1 MVRAALTGTRI
12 RARRAQLGLKQAEL
26 ARAIGVSPAYLNL
39 IEHNRRP
46 VSDRLLTA
54 LAGTLDIGAA
64 ALAEGAEPTL
74 FEALREAAGTGP
86 GTAEAD
92 RIEDFAGRYPGWAAL
107 LAERQGRVLALERT
121 IEALTERLAHDP
133 QLSASLHEVLSA
145 VTSIRSTAAI
155 LAETEDIEPE
165 WRARFHGNLRDDSE
179 RLAEAAE
186 ALVGYLD
193 AGTERETGLS
203 SPQEEFEAWLAA
215 QEFHLAAAEGPG
227 TGTGTGTDPA
237 ADPVATAPELASAGS
252 RALARAWLERA
263 RAEAR
268 ALPRAPFLQAV
279 AETGGDPGLLAGRFG
294 VSPLVVFRRLAGLPG
309 VPGQAGPGQAA
320 PGQPAGGQ
328 AGPGLVLCD
337 GAGALTLRK
346 PAEGFT
352 LPRFGAGCPIW
363 PLYQALSRPGTAIR
377 ATLEMAGRVPRR
389 FRAYAWCEASYPAG
403 FDGPQVLEAGM
414 LLLPAEAA
422 RAPGELPV
430 GPTCRICPRS
440 GCPARREPSILTDA
454 G

>member
-1 MVRAALTGTRI
+1 MARAALTGTRI

-74 FEALREAAGTGP
+74 FEALREAAADATGGP
-86 GTAEAD
+86 ETD
-92 RIEDFAGRYPGWAAL
+92 RIEEFAGRYPGWAAL
-107 LAERQGRVLALERT
+107 LAERQGRILALERT

-179 RLAEAAE
+179 RLADAAE

-215 QEFHLAAAEGPG
+215 QQFFVAAAEMPE
-227 TGTGTGTDPA
+227 PA

-252 RALARAWLERA
+252 RALARAWLARA

-268 ALPRAPFLQAV
+268 ALPRAPFLRAV

-294 VSPLVVFRRLAGLPG
+294 VSPLVVFRRLAGLP
-309 VPGQAGPGQAA
+309 PA
-320 PGQPAGGQ
+320 PGQPA
-328 AGPGLVLCD
+328 PGLVLCD

-363 PLYQALSRPGTAIR
+363 PLYQALSRPGAAIR

-389 FRAYAWCEASYPAG
+389 FLAYAWCEASYPAG

-422 RAPGELPV
+422 RGPAELPV
-430 GPTCRICPRS
+430 GPTCRICPR
-440 GCPARREPSILTDA
+440 GECPARREPSILTDA

>member
-1 MVRAALTGTRI
+1 MARAALTGTRI

-54 LAGTLDIGAA
+54 LAGTLEIGAA

-74 FEALREAAGTGP
+74 FEALREAAAGGDD
-86 GTAEAD
+86 AETD
-92 RIEDFAGRYPGWAAL
+92 RIEEFAGRYPGWAAL
-107 LAERQGRVLALERT
+107 LAERQGRILALERT
-121 IEALTERLAHDP
+121 IETLTERLAHDP

-179 RLAEAAE
+179 RLADAAE

-193 AGTERETGLS
+193 AGTDRETGLS

-215 QEFHLAAAEGPG
+215 QEFHIAAAEGAAAP
-227 TGTGTGTDPA
+227 DPT
-237 ADPVATAPELASAGS
+237 ATAPELASSGS
-252 RALARAWLERA
+252 RALARGWLERA
-263 RAEAR
+263 RADAE
-268 ALPRAPFLQAV
+268 ALPLAAFLAAV
-279 AETGGDPGLLAGRFG
+279 AETGDDPGLLAAQFG
-294 VSPLVVFRRLAGLPG
+294 VPPLAVFRRLAGLPG
-309 VPGQAGPGQAA
+309 AHAT
-320 PGQPAGGQ
+320 
-328 AGPGLVLCD
+328 GLVLCD
-337 GAGALTLRK
+337 GAGALTFRK
-346 PAEGFT
+346 PVEGFT

-363 PLYQALSRPGTAIR
+363 PLFQALSRPGTAIR

-389 FRAYAWCEASYPAG
+389 FLAYAWCEAAYPAG

-422 RAPGELPV
+422 RGPDELPV
-430 GPTCRICPRS
+430 GATCRICPRAE
-440 GCPARREPSILTDA
+440 CPARREPSILTDA
-454 G
+454 A

>member
-1 MVRAALTGTRI
+1 MPRAALTGTRI

-54 LAGTLDIGAA
+54 LAGSLGIGAE

-74 FEALREAAGTGP
+74 FEALREAASSAPAASSP
-86 GTAEAD
+86 GAELD

-107 LAERQGRVLALERT
+107 LADRQGRILALERT

-133 QLSASLHEVLSA
+133 KLSASLHEVLSA
-145 VTSIRSTAAI
+145 VTAIRSTAAI
-155 LAETEDIEPE
+155 LAETDDIEPD
-165 WRARFHGNLRDDSE
+165 WLARFHGNLRDDSE

-193 AGTERETGLS
+193 VGTGRETGLS

-215 QEFHLAAAEGPG
+215 QDHHVAAAEGPAEADV
-227 TGTGTGTDPA
+227 TG
-237 ADPVATAPELASAGS
+237 VAPELASAAS
-252 RALARAWLERA
+252 RALARNWLARA
-263 RAEAR
+263 RADAR
-268 ALPRAPFLQAV
+268 ALPLAAFLRAAS
-279 AETGGDPGLLAGRFG
+279 ECGGDPGLLAGRFG
-294 VSPLVVFRRLAGLPG
+294 VPPLTVFRRLAGLP
-309 VPGQAGPGQAA
+309 PLAGRG
-320 PGQPAGGQ
+320 
-328 AGPGLVLCD
+328 GPGLVLCD
-337 GAGALTLRK
+337 GAGALTFRK
-346 PAEGFT
+346 PVEGFA

-389 FRAYAWCEASYPAG
+389 FLAYAWCEASYPAG

-414 LLLPAEAA
+414 LLLPADAA
-422 RAPGELPV
+422 RSPAELPV
-430 GPTCRICPRS
+430 GATCRICPRAD
-440 GCPARREPSILTDA
+440 CPARREPSILTDTA
-454 G
+454 

>member
-1 MVRAALTGTRI
+1 MARAALTGTRI

-54 LAGTLDIGAA
+54 LAGTLEIGAA

-74 FEALREAAGTGP
+74 FEALREAAAGG
-86 GTAEAD
+86 GDGAESE
-92 RIEDFAGRYPGWAAL
+92 RIEEFAGRYPGWAAL
-107 LAERQGRVLALERT
+107 LAERQGRILALERT

-179 RLAEAAE
+179 RLADAAE

-193 AGTERETGLS
+193 AGTDRETGLS
-203 SPQEEFEAWLAA
+203 SPQEEFDAWLAA
-215 QEFHLAAAEGPG
+215 QEFHIAAAEAAAAP
-227 TGTGTGTDPA
+227 DPT
-237 ADPVATAPELASAGS
+237 VTAPELASSGS
-252 RALARAWLERA
+252 RALARGWLARA
-263 RAEAR
+263 RADAE
-268 ALPRAPFLQAV
+268 ALPMAAFLRGV
-279 AETGGDPGLLAGRFG
+279 EETAGDPGLLAARFG
-294 VSPLVVFRRLAGLPG
+294 VPPLAVFRRLAGLPG
-309 VPGQAGPGQAA
+309 AHAT
-320 PGQPAGGQ
+320 
-328 AGPGLVLCD
+328 GLVLCD
-337 GAGALTLRK
+337 GAGALTFRK
-346 PAEGFT
+346 PVEGFT

-389 FRAYAWCEASYPAG
+389 FLAYAWCEAAYPAG

-422 RAPGELPV
+422 RGPGELPV
-430 GPTCRICPRS
+430 GATCRICPRAD
-440 GCPARREPSILTDA
+440 CPARREPSILTDA
-454 G
+454 A

>member
-1 MVRAALTGTRI
+1 MARAALTGTRI

-54 LAGTLDIGAA
+54 LAGSLGIGAEV
-64 ALAEGAEPTL
+64 LAEGAEPTL
-74 FEALREAAGTGP
+74 FEALREAASSSP
-86 GTAEAD
+86 GAELD
-92 RIEDFAGRYPGWAAL
+92 RIEEFAGRYPGWAAL
-107 LAERQGRVLALERT
+107 LADRQGRILALERT

-133 QLSASLHEVLSA
+133 KLSASLHEVLSA

-155 LAETEDIEPE
+155 LAETGDIEAD
-165 WRARFHGNLRDDSE
+165 WLARFHGNLRDDSE

-193 AGTERETGLS
+193 AGSDRETGLS

-215 QEFHLAAAEGPG
+215 QDYHVAAAELPA
-227 TGTGTGTDPA
+227 TATPDPTT
-237 ADPVATAPELASAGS
+237 TAPELASAAS
-252 RALARAWLERA
+252 RVLARGWLARARA
-263 RAEAR
+263 DAG
-268 ALPRAPFLQAV
+268 ALPLAGFLRAAGDC
-279 AETGGDPGLLAGRFG
+279 GGDPGLLATRFA
-294 VSPLVVFRRLAGLPG
+294 VPPLTVFRRLAGLP
-309 VPGQAGPGQAA
+309 PLAGLG
-320 PGQPAGGQ
+320 
-328 AGPGLVLCD
+328 GPGLVLCD
-337 GAGALTLRK
+337 GAGALTFRK
-346 PAEGFT
+346 PVEGFA

-389 FRAYAWCEASYPAG
+389 FLAYAWCEASYPAG

-414 LLLPAEAA
+414 LLLPADAA
-422 RAPGELPV
+422 RSPAELHV
-430 GPTCRICPRS
+430 GATCRICPRAD
-440 GCPARREPSILTDA
+440 CPARREPSILTDA
-454 G
+454 A